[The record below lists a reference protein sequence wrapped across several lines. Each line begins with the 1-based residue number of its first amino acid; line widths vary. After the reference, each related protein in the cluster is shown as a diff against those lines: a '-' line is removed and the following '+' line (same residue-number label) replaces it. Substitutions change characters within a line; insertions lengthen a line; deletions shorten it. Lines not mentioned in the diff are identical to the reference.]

1 MSDKDKLELVKR
13 SRDKAYV
20 AARYLK
26 QGQYDDFGAL
36 LHDAWMDK
44 KAVAGD
50 ISNDYFDTVYSKALA
65 AGALGGK
72 LLGAGGGGFFIFYV
86 NPTMRYI
93 VADAITKDTTCKVY
107 DFRFTE
113 SGSTIIA

>member
-1 MSDKDKLELVKR
+1 LELVKR

-26 QGQYDDFGAL
+26 QGQFDDFGSL

-50 ISNDYFDTVYSKALA
+50 ISNDYFDQVYSKAIA
-65 AGALGGK
+65 AGSLGGK

-86 NPTMRYI
+86 DSDKRDN
-93 VADAITKDTTCKVY
+93 VANAITSGTNCKIY
-107 DFRFTE
+107 DFKFTE
-113 SGSTIIA
+113 QGSTIIA